1 MTGDIANRP
10 VDYSRFL
17 FTGSHESIT
26 SVKSYRQLV
35 DMDGMGCRK
44 RFLAAWTQ
52 CCNFALQKRKKM
64 SDIIRLLP
72 DSVANQIAAGEVIQ
86 RPASV
91 VKELVENAVD
101 AGATSVEVIIRD
113 AGRTLVQVV
122 DNGKG
127 MSETDARMA
136 FERHATSKIVKA
148 DDLFALH
155 TMGFRGEALASIC
168 AVAQVELRTRTADS
182 ELGTRL
188 EINGSRV
195 ETQEPTACPT
205 GCNMMVKNLFFN
217 VPARRKFLKK
227 DAVEFT
233 NISRE
238 FERMAL
244 VNPDVDFKLIHND
257 TMVHQLMRGS
267 LKQRISDLYGKTVER
282 QLIPVGTTTSIVKI
296 EGFTGMPEHARR
308 RNALQFLMV
317 NGRHMRHP
325 YFHKAMML
333 CYEPLIAADQQPNY
347 FLNFTVDPS
356 TIDVNIHPTKNEI
369 KFENEAAIW
378 QILTAAVKEALGRFN
393 AMPGIDFDSADGFEI
408 PVYNPNSEGEHGVEI
423 DTSYNPFAGQP
434 TRIPQA
440 LSGTG
445 SGSATPSYRRSGI
458 TSDWDKLYEGFMS
471 TDDSVEPHSES
482 ATSDDGLTDTVE
494 SRATAA
500 GVPTDIFEGADDI
513 NAGHDSTST
522 IQVRNRFIM
531 SASMSGVMVIDQHR
545 AHVKVLYERYLAS
558 LRAGNVGVQ
567 QVLFPEVIRL
577 SASQNAVLLTIAD
590 HVRDLGFELS
600 FMGDNAWS
608 VAAVPSMLGDA
619 SATET
624 IMRIVEDAADEV
636 DRAADTVMER
646 IALSM
651 ARSAAITAG
660 RRLTDTEREHLIGE
674 LLRLPSPNYTP
685 DGLPVIRMISEQE
698 LEKLF

>member
-1 MTGDIANRP
+1 
-10 VDYSRFL
+10 
-17 FTGSHESIT
+17 
-26 SVKSYRQLV
+26 
-35 DMDGMGCRK
+35 
-44 RFLAAWTQ
+44 
-52 CCNFALQKRKKM
+52 M
-64 SDIIRLLP
+64 SDIIRILP

-101 AGATSVEVIIRD
+101 AGATSVDVIIRD
-113 AGRTLVQVV
+113 AGRTLIQVV

-127 MSETDARMA
+127 MTETDARMA

-148 DDLFALH
+148 DDLFSLH

-168 AVAQVELRTRTADS
+168 AVAQVELRTRTADA

-195 ETQEPTACPT
+195 EAQEPTACPT

-227 DAVEFT
+227 DPVEFA
-233 NISRE
+233 NITRE

-282 QLIPVGTTTSIVKI
+282 QLIPVSTSTSIVSI

-325 YFHKAMML
+325 YFHKAVMM

-378 QILTAAVKEALGRFN
+378 QILMAAVKEALGRFN
-393 AMPGIDFDSADGFEI
+393 AMPGIDFESADGIEI
-408 PVYNPNSEGEHGVEI
+408 PVFNPNAKGDHSVEI
-423 DTSYNPFAGQP
+423 DSGYNPFVG
-434 TRIPQA
+434 T
-440 LSGTG
+440 TG
-445 SGSATPSYRRSGI
+445 SSMPPSGVGVSSSSPFHRQGVA
-458 TSDWDKLYEGFMS
+458 SDWDKLYEGFMS
-471 TDDSVEPHSES
+471 CGGERRSGTQEAGTQEAGTLDDMM
-482 ATSDDGLTDTVE
+482 LTGTVE
-494 SRATAA
+494 SRATAPDA
-500 GVPTDIFEGADDI
+500 VGDIFDGSDDG
-513 NAGHDSTST
+513 NVPHDSTST
-522 IQVRNRFIM
+522 IQVRNRFIL
-531 SASMSGVMVIDQHR
+531 SASVSGVMVIDQHR

-558 LRAGNVGVQ
+558 LRAGNAGVQ

-577 SASQNAVLLTIAD
+577 SASQNAVLLAIAD
-590 HVRDLGFELS
+590 YVRGIGFGLS
-600 FMGDNAWS
+600 FLGDNTWS
-608 VAAVPSMLGDA
+608 VTAVPSMLGDV

-624 IMRIVEDAADEV
+624 IMHIVEDATDEV

-660 RRLTDTEREHLIGE
+660 RKLTDAEREHLIGE

-685 DGLPVIRMISEQE
+685 DGLPVIRMISEQD

>member
-1 MTGDIANRP
+1 
-10 VDYSRFL
+10 
-17 FTGSHESIT
+17 
-26 SVKSYRQLV
+26 
-35 DMDGMGCRK
+35 
-44 RFLAAWTQ
+44 
-52 CCNFALQKRKKM
+52 M

-101 AGATSVEVIIRD
+101 AGATSVDVIIRD
-113 AGRTLVQVV
+113 AGRTLIQVV

-127 MSETDARMA
+127 MTETDARMA

-148 DDLFALH
+148 DDLFSLH

-168 AVAQVELRTRTADS
+168 AVAQVELRTRTADA

-195 ETQEPTACPT
+195 EAQEPTACPT

-227 DAVEFT
+227 DPVEFA
-233 NISRE
+233 NITRE

-282 QLIPVGTTTSIVKI
+282 QLIPVSTSTSIVSI

-325 YFHKAMML
+325 YFHKAVMM

-378 QILTAAVKEALGRFN
+378 QILMAAVKEALGRFN
-393 AMPGIDFDSADGFEI
+393 AMPGIDFESADGIEI
-408 PVYNPNSEGEHGVEI
+408 PVFNPNAKGDHSVEI
-423 DTSYNPFAGQP
+423 DSGYNPFVG
-434 TRIPQA
+434 T
-440 LSGTG
+440 TG
-445 SGSATPSYRRSGI
+445 SSMPPSGVGVSSSSPFHRQGVA
-458 TSDWDKLYEGFMS
+458 SDWDKLYEGFMS
-471 TDDSVEPHSES
+471 CGGERRSGTQEAGTQEAGTLDDMM
-482 ATSDDGLTDTVE
+482 LTGTVE
-494 SRATAA
+494 SRATAPDA
-500 GVPTDIFEGADDI
+500 VGDIFDGSDDG
-513 NAGHDSTST
+513 NVPHDSTST
-522 IQVRNRFIM
+522 IQVRNRFIL
-531 SASMSGVMVIDQHR
+531 SASVSGVMVIDQHR

-558 LRAGNVGVQ
+558 LRAGNAGVQ

-577 SASQNAVLLTIAD
+577 SASQNAVLLAIAD
-590 HVRDLGFELS
+590 YVRGIGFGLS
-600 FMGDNAWS
+600 FLGDNAWS
-608 VAAVPSMLGDA
+608 VTAVPSMLGDV

-624 IMRIVEDAADEV
+624 IMHIVEDATDEV

-660 RRLTDTEREHLIGE
+660 RKLTDAEREHLIGE
-674 LLRLPSPNYTP
+674 LLHLPSPNYTP
-685 DGLPVIRMISEQE
+685 DGLPVIRMISEQD

>member
-1 MTGDIANRP
+1 
-10 VDYSRFL
+10 
-17 FTGSHESIT
+17 
-26 SVKSYRQLV
+26 
-35 DMDGMGCRK
+35 
-44 RFLAAWTQ
+44 
-52 CCNFALQKRKKM
+52 M

-101 AGATSVEVIIRD
+101 AGATSVDVIIRD
-113 AGRTLVQVV
+113 AGRTLIQVV

-127 MSETDARMA
+127 MTETDARMA

-148 DDLFALH
+148 DDLFSLH

-168 AVAQVELRTRTADS
+168 AVAQVELRTRTADA

-195 ETQEPTACPT
+195 EAQEPTACPT

-227 DAVEFT
+227 DPVEFA
-233 NISRE
+233 NITRE

-282 QLIPVGTTTSIVKI
+282 QLIPVSTSTSIVSI

-325 YFHKAMML
+325 YFHKAVMM

-378 QILTAAVKEALGRFN
+378 QILMAAVKEALGRFN
-393 AMPGIDFDSADGFEI
+393 AMPGIDFESADGIEI
-408 PVYNPNSEGEHGVEI
+408 PVFNPNAKGDHSVEI
-423 DTSYNPFAGQP
+423 DSGYNPFVG
-434 TRIPQA
+434 T
-440 LSGTG
+440 TG
-445 SGSATPSYRRSGI
+445 SSMPPSGVGVSSSSPFHRQGVA
-458 TSDWDKLYEGFMS
+458 SDWDKLYEGFMS
-471 TDDSVEPHSES
+471 CGGERRSGTQEAGTQEVGTLDDMM
-482 ATSDDGLTDTVE
+482 LTGTVE
-494 SRATAA
+494 SRATAPDA
-500 GVPTDIFEGADDI
+500 VGDIFDGSDDG
-513 NAGHDSTST
+513 NVPHDSTST
-522 IQVRNRFIM
+522 IQVRNRFIL
-531 SASMSGVMVIDQHR
+531 SASVSGVMVIDQHR

-558 LRAGNVGVQ
+558 LRAGNAGVQ

-577 SASQNAVLLTIAD
+577 SASQNAVLLAIAD
-590 HVRDLGFELS
+590 YVRGIGFGLS
-600 FMGDNAWS
+600 FLGDNAWS
-608 VAAVPSMLGDA
+608 VTAVPSMLGDV

-624 IMRIVEDAADEV
+624 IMHIVEDATDEV

-660 RRLTDTEREHLIGE
+660 RKLTDAEREHLIGE

-685 DGLPVIRMISEQE
+685 DGLPVIRMISEQD

>member
-1 MTGDIANRP
+1 
-10 VDYSRFL
+10 
-17 FTGSHESIT
+17 
-26 SVKSYRQLV
+26 
-35 DMDGMGCRK
+35 
-44 RFLAAWTQ
+44 
-52 CCNFALQKRKKM
+52 M

-101 AGATSVEVIIRD
+101 AGATSVDVIIRD
-113 AGRTLVQVV
+113 AGRTLIQVV

-127 MSETDARMA
+127 MTETDARMA

-148 DDLFALH
+148 DDLFSLH

-168 AVAQVELRTRTADS
+168 AVAQVELRTRTADA

-195 ETQEPTACPT
+195 EAQEPTACPT

-227 DAVEFT
+227 DPVEFA
-233 NISRE
+233 NITRE

-282 QLIPVGTTTSIVKI
+282 QLIPVSTSTSIVSI

-325 YFHKAMML
+325 YFHKAVMM

-378 QILTAAVKEALGRFN
+378 QILMAAVKEALGRFN
-393 AMPGIDFDSADGFEI
+393 AMPGIDFESADGIEI
-408 PVYNPNSEGEHGVEI
+408 PVFNPNAKGDHSVEI
-423 DTSYNPFAGQP
+423 DSGYNPFVG
-434 TRIPQA
+434 T
-440 LSGTG
+440 TG
-445 SGSATPSYRRSGI
+445 SSMPPSGVGVSSSSPFHRQGVA
-458 TSDWDKLYEGFMS
+458 SDWDKLYEGFMS
-471 TDDSVEPHSES
+471 CGGERRSGTQEAGTQEAGALDDMMLM
-482 ATSDDGLTDTVE
+482 GTVE
-494 SRATAA
+494 SRATAPDA
-500 GVPTDIFEGADDI
+500 VGDIFDGSDDG
-513 NAGHDSTST
+513 NVPHDSTST
-522 IQVRNRFIM
+522 IQVRNRFIL
-531 SASMSGVMVIDQHR
+531 SASVSGVMVIDQHR

-558 LRAGNVGVQ
+558 LRAGNAGVQ

-577 SASQNAVLLTIAD
+577 SASQNAVLLAIAD
-590 HVRDLGFELS
+590 YVRGIGFGLS
-600 FMGDNAWS
+600 FLGDNAWS
-608 VAAVPSMLGDA
+608 VTAVPSMLGDV

-624 IMRIVEDAADEV
+624 IMHIVEDATDEV
-636 DRAADTVMER
+636 DRVADTVMER

-660 RRLTDTEREHLIGE
+660 RKLTDAEREHLIGE

-685 DGLPVIRMISEQE
+685 DGLPVIRMISEQD

>member
-1 MTGDIANRP
+1 
-10 VDYSRFL
+10 
-17 FTGSHESIT
+17 
-26 SVKSYRQLV
+26 
-35 DMDGMGCRK
+35 
-44 RFLAAWTQ
+44 
-52 CCNFALQKRKKM
+52 M

-101 AGATSVEVIIRD
+101 AGATSVDVIIRD
-113 AGRTLVQVV
+113 AGRTLIQVV

-127 MSETDARMA
+127 MTETDARMA

-148 DDLFALH
+148 DDLFSLH

-168 AVAQVELRTRTADS
+168 AVAQVELRTRTADA

-195 ETQEPTACPT
+195 EAQEPTACPT

-227 DAVEFT
+227 DPVEFA
-233 NISRE
+233 NITRE

-282 QLIPVGTTTSIVKI
+282 QLIPVSTSTSIVSI

-325 YFHKAMML
+325 YFHKAVMM

-378 QILTAAVKEALGRFN
+378 QILMAAVKEALGRFN
-393 AMPGIDFDSADGFEI
+393 AMPGIDFESADGIEI
-408 PVYNPNSEGEHGVEI
+408 PVFNPNAKGDHSVEI
-423 DTSYNPFAGQP
+423 DSGYNPFVG
-434 TRIPQA
+434 T
-440 LSGTG
+440 TG
-445 SGSATPSYRRSGI
+445 SSMPPSGVGVSSSSPFHRQGVA
-458 TSDWDKLYEGFMS
+458 SDWDKLYEGFMS
-471 TDDSVEPHSES
+471 CGGERRSGTQEAGTQEAGTLDDMM
-482 ATSDDGLTDTVE
+482 LTGTVE
-494 SRATAA
+494 SRATAPDA
-500 GVPTDIFEGADDI
+500 VGDIFDGSDDG
-513 NAGHDSTST
+513 NVPHDSTST
-522 IQVRNRFIM
+522 IQVRNRFIL
-531 SASMSGVMVIDQHR
+531 SASVSGVMVIDQHR

-558 LRAGNVGVQ
+558 LRAGNAGVQ

-577 SASQNAVLLTIAD
+577 SASQNAVLLAIAD
-590 HVRDLGFELS
+590 YVRGIGFGLS
-600 FMGDNAWS
+600 FLGDNTWS
-608 VAAVPSMLGDA
+608 VTAVPSMLGDV

-624 IMRIVEDAADEV
+624 IMHIVEDATDEV

-660 RRLTDTEREHLIGE
+660 RKLTDAEREHLIGE

-685 DGLPVIRMISEQE
+685 DGLPVIRMISEQD

>member
-1 MTGDIANRP
+1 
-10 VDYSRFL
+10 
-17 FTGSHESIT
+17 
-26 SVKSYRQLV
+26 
-35 DMDGMGCRK
+35 
-44 RFLAAWTQ
+44 
-52 CCNFALQKRKKM
+52 M

-101 AGATSVEVIIRD
+101 AGATSVDVIIRD
-113 AGRTLVQVV
+113 AGRTLIQVV

-127 MSETDARMA
+127 MTETDARMA

-148 DDLFALH
+148 DDLFSLH

-168 AVAQVELRTRTADS
+168 AVAQVELRTRTADA

-195 ETQEPTACPT
+195 EAQEPTACPT

-227 DAVEFT
+227 DPVEFA
-233 NISRE
+233 NITRE

-282 QLIPVGTTTSIVKI
+282 QLIPVSTSTSIVSI

-325 YFHKAMML
+325 YFHKAVMM

-378 QILTAAVKEALGRFN
+378 QILMAAVKEALGRFN
-393 AMPGIDFDSADGFEI
+393 AMPGIDFESADGIEI
-408 PVYNPNSEGEHGVEI
+408 PVFNPNAKGDHSVEI
-423 DTSYNPFAGQP
+423 DSGYNPFVG
-434 TRIPQA
+434 T
-440 LSGTG
+440 TG
-445 SGSATPSYRRSGI
+445 SSMPPSGVGVSSSSPFHRQGVA
-458 TSDWDKLYEGFMS
+458 SDWDKLYEGFMS
-471 TDDSVEPHSES
+471 CGGERRSGTQEAGTLDDMM
-482 ATSDDGLTDTVE
+482 LTGTVE
-494 SRATAA
+494 SRATAPDA
-500 GVPTDIFEGADDI
+500 VGDIFDGSDDG
-513 NAGHDSTST
+513 NVPHDSTST
-522 IQVRNRFIM
+522 IQVRNRFIL
-531 SASMSGVMVIDQHR
+531 SASVSGVMVIDQHR

-558 LRAGNVGVQ
+558 LRAGNAGVQ

-577 SASQNAVLLTIAD
+577 SASQNAVLLAIAD
-590 HVRDLGFELS
+590 YVRGIGFGLS
-600 FMGDNAWS
+600 FLGDNAWS
-608 VAAVPSMLGDA
+608 VTAVPSMLGDV

-624 IMRIVEDAADEV
+624 IMHIVEDATDEV

-660 RRLTDTEREHLIGE
+660 RKLTDAEREHLIGE

-685 DGLPVIRMISEQE
+685 DGLPVLRMISEQD

>member
-1 MTGDIANRP
+1 
-10 VDYSRFL
+10 
-17 FTGSHESIT
+17 
-26 SVKSYRQLV
+26 
-35 DMDGMGCRK
+35 
-44 RFLAAWTQ
+44 
-52 CCNFALQKRKKM
+52 M

-101 AGATSVEVIIRD
+101 AGATSVDVIIRD
-113 AGRTLVQVV
+113 AGRTLIQVV

-127 MSETDARMA
+127 MTETDARMA

-148 DDLFALH
+148 DDLFSLH

-168 AVAQVELRTRTADS
+168 AVAQVELRTRTADA

-195 ETQEPTACPT
+195 EAQEPTACPT

-227 DAVEFT
+227 DPVEFA
-233 NISRE
+233 NITRE

-282 QLIPVGTTTSIVKI
+282 QLIPVSTSTSIVSI

-325 YFHKAMML
+325 YFHKAVMM

-378 QILTAAVKEALGRFN
+378 QILMAAVKEALGRFN
-393 AMPGIDFDSADGFEI
+393 AMPGIDFESADGIEI
-408 PVYNPNSEGEHGVEI
+408 PVFNPNAKGDHSVEI
-423 DTSYNPFAGQP
+423 DSGYNPFVG
-434 TRIPQA
+434 T
-440 LSGTG
+440 TG
-445 SGSATPSYRRSGI
+445 SSMPPSGVGVSSSSPFHRQGVA
-458 TSDWDKLYEGFMS
+458 SDWDKLYEGFMS
-471 TDDSVEPHSES
+471 CGGERRSGTQEAGTLDDMM
-482 ATSDDGLTDTVE
+482 LTGTVE
-494 SRATAA
+494 SRATAPDA
-500 GVPTDIFEGADDI
+500 VGDIFDGSDDG
-513 NAGHDSTST
+513 NVPHDSTST
-522 IQVRNRFIM
+522 IQVRNRFIL
-531 SASMSGVMVIDQHR
+531 SASVSGVMVIDQHR

-558 LRAGNVGVQ
+558 LRAGNAGVQ

-577 SASQNAVLLTIAD
+577 SASQNAVLLAIAD
-590 HVRDLGFELS
+590 YVRGIGFGLS
-600 FMGDNAWS
+600 FLGDNTWS
-608 VAAVPSMLGDA
+608 VTAVPSMLGDV

-624 IMRIVEDAADEV
+624 IMHIVEDATDEV

-660 RRLTDTEREHLIGE
+660 RKLTDAEREHLIGE

-685 DGLPVIRMISEQE
+685 DGLPVIRMISEQD

>member
-1 MTGDIANRP
+1 
-10 VDYSRFL
+10 
-17 FTGSHESIT
+17 
-26 SVKSYRQLV
+26 
-35 DMDGMGCRK
+35 
-44 RFLAAWTQ
+44 
-52 CCNFALQKRKKM
+52 M

-101 AGATSVEVIIRD
+101 AGATSVDVIIRD
-113 AGRTLVQVV
+113 AGRTLIQVV

-127 MSETDARMA
+127 MTETDARMA

-148 DDLFALH
+148 DDLFSLH

-168 AVAQVELRTRTADS
+168 AVAQVELRTRTADA

-195 ETQEPTACPT
+195 EAQEPTACPT

-227 DAVEFT
+227 DPVEFA
-233 NISRE
+233 NITRE

-282 QLIPVGTTTSIVKI
+282 QLIPVSTSTSIVSI

-325 YFHKAMML
+325 YFHKAVMM

-378 QILTAAVKEALGRFN
+378 QILMAAVKEALGRFN
-393 AMPGIDFDSADGFEI
+393 AMPGIDFESADGIEI
-408 PVYNPNSEGEHGVEI
+408 PVFNPNAKGDHSVEI
-423 DTSYNPFAGQP
+423 DSGYNPFVG
-434 TRIPQA
+434 T
-440 LSGTG
+440 TG
-445 SGSATPSYRRSGI
+445 SSMPPSGVGVSSSSPFHRQGVA
-458 TSDWDKLYEGFMS
+458 SDWDKLYEGFMS
-471 TDDSVEPHSES
+471 CGGERRSGTQEACTLDDMI
-482 ATSDDGLTDTVE
+482 LTGTVE
-494 SRATAA
+494 SRATAPDA
-500 GVPTDIFEGADDI
+500 VGDIFDGSDDG
-513 NAGHDSTST
+513 NVPHDSTST
-522 IQVRNRFIM
+522 IQVRNRFIL
-531 SASMSGVMVIDQHR
+531 SASVSGVMVIDQHR

-558 LRAGNVGVQ
+558 LRAGNAGVQ

-577 SASQNAVLLTIAD
+577 SASQNAVLLAIAD
-590 HVRDLGFELS
+590 YVRGIGFGLS
-600 FMGDNAWS
+600 FLGDNAWS
-608 VAAVPSMLGDA
+608 VTAVPSMLGDV

-624 IMRIVEDAADEV
+624 IMHIVEDATDEV

-660 RRLTDTEREHLIGE
+660 RKLTDAEREHLIGE

-685 DGLPVIRMISEQE
+685 DGLPVIRMISEQD

>member
-1 MTGDIANRP
+1 
-10 VDYSRFL
+10 
-17 FTGSHESIT
+17 
-26 SVKSYRQLV
+26 
-35 DMDGMGCRK
+35 
-44 RFLAAWTQ
+44 
-52 CCNFALQKRKKM
+52 M

-101 AGATSVEVIIRD
+101 AGATSVDVIIRD
-113 AGRTLVQVV
+113 AGRTLIQVV

-148 DDLFALH
+148 DDLFSLH

-195 ETQEPTACPT
+195 EVQEPTACPA

-227 DAVEFT
+227 DTVEFT
-233 NISRE
+233 NITRE

-282 QLIPVGTTTSIVKI
+282 QLIPVSTSTSIVSI

-325 YFHKAMML
+325 YFHKAVMM

-393 AMPGIDFDSADGFEI
+393 AMPGIDFESADGIEI
-408 PVYNPNSEGEHGVEI
+408 PVFNPNAKGDHSVEI
-423 DTSYNPFAGQP
+423 DSGYNPFAGP
-434 TRIPQA
+434 SA
-440 LSGTG
+440 LSTPP
-445 SGSATPSYRRSGI
+445 SGGHAPSASSFHRQGI
-458 TSDWDKLYEGFMS
+458 ASDWDKLYEGFMS
-471 TDDSVEPHSES
+471 GSGERRSGTQDAGGADDMLP
-482 ATSDDGLTDTVE
+482 TGTVE
-494 SRATAA
+494 SRATASDA
-500 GVPTDIFEGADDI
+500 SGDIFDGSDDV
-513 NAGHDSTST
+513 NAAHESTST
-522 IQVRNRFIM
+522 IQVHNRFIL
-531 SASMSGVMVIDQHR
+531 SASVSGVMVIDQHR

-558 LRAGNVGVQ
+558 LRAGNTGVQ

-577 SASQNAVLLTIAD
+577 SASQNAVLLAIAD
-590 HVRDLGFELS
+590 YVRGIGFGLS
-600 FMGDNAWS
+600 FLGDNAWS
-608 VAAVPSMLGDA
+608 VTAVPSMLGDV

-624 IMRIVEDAADEV
+624 IMHIVEDATDEV

-660 RRLTDTEREHLIGE
+660 RKLTDVEREHLIGE

-685 DGLPVIRMISEQE
+685 DGLPVIRMISEQD

>member
-1 MTGDIANRP
+1 
-10 VDYSRFL
+10 
-17 FTGSHESIT
+17 
-26 SVKSYRQLV
+26 
-35 DMDGMGCRK
+35 
-44 RFLAAWTQ
+44 
-52 CCNFALQKRKKM
+52 M

-101 AGATSVEVIIRD
+101 AGATSVDVIIRD
-113 AGRTLVQVV
+113 AGRTLIQVV

-127 MSETDARMA
+127 MTETDARMA

-148 DDLFALH
+148 DDLFSLH

-168 AVAQVELRTRTADS
+168 AVAQVELRTRTADA

-188 EINGSRV
+188 EITGSRV
-195 ETQEPTACPT
+195 EAQEPTACPT

-227 DAVEFT
+227 DPVEFA
-233 NISRE
+233 NITRE

-282 QLIPVGTTTSIVKI
+282 QLIPVSTSTSIVSI

-325 YFHKAMML
+325 YFHKAVMM

-378 QILTAAVKEALGRFN
+378 QILMAAVKEALGRFN
-393 AMPGIDFDSADGFEI
+393 AMPGIDFESADGIEI
-408 PVYNPNSEGEHGVEI
+408 PVFNPNAKGDHSVEI
-423 DTSYNPFAGQP
+423 DSGYNPFVG
-434 TRIPQA
+434 T
-440 LSGTG
+440 TG
-445 SGSATPSYRRSGI
+445 SSMPPSGVGVSSSSPFHRQGVA
-458 TSDWDKLYEGFMS
+458 SDWDKLYEGFMS
-471 TDDSVEPHSES
+471 CGGERRSGTQEAGTQEAGTLDDMM
-482 ATSDDGLTDTVE
+482 LTGTVE
-494 SRATAA
+494 SRATAPDA
-500 GVPTDIFEGADDI
+500 VGDIFDGSDDG
-513 NAGHDSTST
+513 NVPHDSTST
-522 IQVRNRFIM
+522 IQVRNRFIL
-531 SASMSGVMVIDQHR
+531 SASVSGVMVIDQHR

-558 LRAGNVGVQ
+558 LRAGNAGVQ

-577 SASQNAVLLTIAD
+577 SASQNAVLLAIAD
-590 HVRDLGFELS
+590 YVRGIGFGLS
-600 FMGDNAWS
+600 FLGDNTWS
-608 VAAVPSMLGDA
+608 VTAVPSMLGDV

-624 IMRIVEDAADEV
+624 IMHIVEDATDEV

-660 RRLTDTEREHLIGE
+660 RKLTDAEREHLIGE

-685 DGLPVIRMISEQE
+685 DGLPVIRMISEQD

>member
-1 MTGDIANRP
+1 
-10 VDYSRFL
+10 
-17 FTGSHESIT
+17 
-26 SVKSYRQLV
+26 
-35 DMDGMGCRK
+35 
-44 RFLAAWTQ
+44 
-52 CCNFALQKRKKM
+52 M

-101 AGATSVEVIIRD
+101 AGATSVDVIIRD
-113 AGRTLVQVV
+113 AGRTLIQVV

-127 MSETDARMA
+127 MTETDARMA

-148 DDLFALH
+148 DDLFSLH

-168 AVAQVELRTRTADS
+168 AVAQVELRTRTADA

-195 ETQEPTACPT
+195 EAQEPTACPT

-227 DAVEFT
+227 DPVEFA
-233 NISRE
+233 NITRE

-282 QLIPVGTTTSIVKI
+282 QLIPVSTSTSIVSI

-325 YFHKAMML
+325 YFHKAVMM

-378 QILTAAVKEALGRFN
+378 QILMAAVKEALGRFN
-393 AMPGIDFDSADGFEI
+393 AMPGIDFESADGIEI
-408 PVYNPNSEGEHGVEI
+408 PVFNPNAKGDHSVEI
-423 DTSYNPFAGQP
+423 DSGYNPFVG
-434 TRIPQA
+434 T
-440 LSGTG
+440 TG
-445 SGSATPSYRRSGI
+445 SSMPPSGVGVSSSSPFHRQGVA
-458 TSDWDKLYEGFMS
+458 SDWDKLYEGFMS
-471 TDDSVEPHSES
+471 CGGERRSGTQEAGTQEAGALDDMMLM
-482 ATSDDGLTDTVE
+482 GTVE
-494 SRATAA
+494 SRATAPDA
-500 GVPTDIFEGADDI
+500 VGDIFDGSDDG
-513 NAGHDSTST
+513 NVPHDSTST
-522 IQVRNRFIM
+522 IQVRNRFIL
-531 SASMSGVMVIDQHR
+531 SASVSGVMVIDQHR

-558 LRAGNVGVQ
+558 LRAGNAGVQ

-577 SASQNAVLLTIAD
+577 SASQNAVLLAIAD
-590 HVRDLGFELS
+590 YVRGIGFGLS
-600 FMGDNAWS
+600 FLGDNAWS
-608 VAAVPSMLGDA
+608 VTAVPSMLGDV

-624 IMRIVEDAADEV
+624 IMHIVEDATDEV

-660 RRLTDTEREHLIGE
+660 RKLTDAEREHLIGE

-685 DGLPVIRMISEQE
+685 DGLPVIRMISEQD

>member
-1 MTGDIANRP
+1 
-10 VDYSRFL
+10 
-17 FTGSHESIT
+17 
-26 SVKSYRQLV
+26 
-35 DMDGMGCRK
+35 
-44 RFLAAWTQ
+44 
-52 CCNFALQKRKKM
+52 M

-101 AGATSVEVIIRD
+101 AGATSVDVIIRD
-113 AGRTLVQVV
+113 AGRTLIQVV

-127 MSETDARMA
+127 MTETDARMA

-148 DDLFALH
+148 DDLFSLH

-168 AVAQVELRTRTADS
+168 AVAQVELRTRTADA

-195 ETQEPTACPT
+195 EAQEPTACPT

-227 DAVEFT
+227 DPVEFA
-233 NISRE
+233 NITRE

-282 QLIPVGTTTSIVKI
+282 QLIPVSTSTSIVSI

-325 YFHKAMML
+325 YFHKAVMM

-378 QILTAAVKEALGRFN
+378 QILMAAVKEALGRFN
-393 AMPGIDFDSADGFEI
+393 AMPGIDFESADGIEI
-408 PVYNPNSEGEHGVEI
+408 PVFNPNAKGDHSVEI
-423 DTSYNPFAGQP
+423 DSGYNPFVG
-434 TRIPQA
+434 T
-440 LSGTG
+440 TG
-445 SGSATPSYRRSGI
+445 SSMPPSGVGVSSSSPFHRQGVA
-458 TSDWDKLYEGFMS
+458 SDWDKLYEGFMS
-471 TDDSVEPHSES
+471 CGGERRSGTQEAGTLDDMM
-482 ATSDDGLTDTVE
+482 LTGTVE
-494 SRATAA
+494 SRATAPDA
-500 GVPTDIFEGADDI
+500 LGDIFDGSDDG
-513 NAGHDSTST
+513 NVPHDSTST
-522 IQVRNRFIM
+522 IQVRNRFIL
-531 SASMSGVMVIDQHR
+531 SASVSGVMVIDQHR

-558 LRAGNVGVQ
+558 LRAGNAGVQ

-577 SASQNAVLLTIAD
+577 SASQNAVLLAIAD
-590 HVRDLGFELS
+590 YVRGIGFGLS
-600 FMGDNAWS
+600 FLGDNAWS
-608 VAAVPSMLGDA
+608 VTAVPSMLGDV

-624 IMRIVEDAADEV
+624 IMHIVEDATDEV

-660 RRLTDTEREHLIGE
+660 RKLTDAEREHLIGE
-674 LLRLPSPNYTP
+674 LLHLPSPNYTP
-685 DGLPVIRMISEQE
+685 DGLPVIRMISEQD